1 MKTKEFFLLCL
12 LIGIVISQL
21 SAQKSTKQNDYTMLG
36 APASVTDKM
45 NGKVQKVVLKLY
57 WCAGTGENITKGK
70 HITTRERDSL
80 GWFYDFEA
88 TFDKVGDHIINYN
101 TLDDNNKPFNRYQ
114 FKREN
119 GQIVSSKWTFG
130 KTMKMG
136 HGSYSKGDGYTKN
149 IYNEKGHLAGTEDY
163 KADDNSL
170 LYSFKLI
177 NNESGDLIEGQAFDN
192 KGNFIR
198 KWTISYNDKRQVIGG
213 NWTGKDGII
222 AGSYANIINDKGK
235 VSEMTNFDKDKKVT
249 VIHKY
254 TYPEYDARGNWL
266 KVLYKNNM
274 GQSLFCERTITY
286 F

>member
-1 MKTKEFFLLCL
+1 MKTKVILLLCL
-12 LIGIVISQL
+12 SLGIVWSQL
-21 SAQKSTKQNDYTMLG
+21 SAQKNTKQDDYTKLG

-57 WCAGTGENITKGK
+57 WCAGTGENLSMGK
-70 HITTRERDSL
+70 RITTRERDSL

-88 TFDKVGDHIINYN
+88 TFDNVGDHIIDYN
-101 TLDDNNKPFNRYQ
+101 TLDDNNKPFSMYQ

-130 KTMKMG
+130 KTIRTA
-136 HGSYSKGDGYTKN
+136 HGSYSKGEGYTKFT
-149 IYNEKGHLAGTEDY
+149 YNEKGQLIRTEDY
-163 KADDNSL
+163 KASGDSL
-170 LYSFKLI
+170 MYSFKLTS
-177 NNESGDLIEGQAFDN
+177 NELGDQTEGQAFDS

-198 KWTISYNDKRQVIGG
+198 KWTISYNGKRQVIGG
-213 NWTGKDGII
+213 NWTGKDEII
-222 AGSYANIINDKGK
+222 AGSYSNIYNDKGK
-235 VSEMTNFDKDKKVT
+235 VSEATYFDKDKKVT

-266 KVLYKNNM
+266 KLLYKNNM